1 MGLAIFATIVCLIFW
16 LGSGNSAAKDEA
28 KITKAMALGG
38 IFIIWITYLIS
49 DEKYLSAWV
58 YIVFIVAAGYFY
70 SYVRKVVK
78 KNQSS
83 ISMKETLAPN
93 FIKAKK

>member
-28 KITKAMALGG
+28 KITKAIALGG
-38 IFIIWITYLIS
+38 IIIIWITYLLN
-49 DEKYLSAWV
+49 DEKYSSPWV
-58 YIVFIVAAGYFY
+58 YIIFIAVAGYFY

-78 KNQSS
+78 K
-83 ISMKETLAPN
+83 
-93 FIKAKK
+93 IKVAFL